1 MTPSRSFRRFA
12 FAYAPAFAVLYAL
25 ALAKDLAMIT
35 VYPTL
40 GIFVLGTQHSQDAS
54 SSVGGVPAMYWYG
67 WTATAALGALMLSI
81 IAAFLLERWVRLISL
96 KWLWLMPASAMI
108 VCVYLALPWFRLY

>member
-1 MTPSRSFRRFA
+1 MTSSHSFRRFA

-40 GIFVLGTQHSQDAS
+40 GIFVMGTQHSQDAAPS
-54 SSVGGVPAMYWYG
+54 MGGVPAMYWYG
-67 WTATAALGALMLSI
+67 WTATAALGALMPGI
-81 IAAFLLERWVRLISL
+81 IAAFLPKRWARRISL
-96 KWLWLMPASAMI
+96 MWLWIAPVS
-108 VCVYLALPWFRLY
+108 